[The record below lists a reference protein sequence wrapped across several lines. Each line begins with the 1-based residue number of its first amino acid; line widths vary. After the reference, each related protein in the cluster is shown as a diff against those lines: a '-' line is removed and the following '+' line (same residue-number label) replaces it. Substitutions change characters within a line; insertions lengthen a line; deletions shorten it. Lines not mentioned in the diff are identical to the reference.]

1 MDLTPHLALL
11 QERNQ
16 AIIELIKGES
26 VVLCLGD
33 QNLLISH
40 SFNPSHQA
48 LLKGLCSA
56 EAEAVQLVKLHRPKF
71 LVCHDKLLPGDGIE
85 LIKRCKASQPSLNT
99 LLAVCQPGNFQLQL
113 ALAAGADAI
122 CAADRIGQGTVL
134 QALQCLKQGSC
145 YIDKGLRDRAAFE
158 PNKLSPRE
166 LEVLQ
171 ELHLGFDTKGIANRL
186 GISPN
191 TAKGY
196 QKQLFQKL
204 GVSRRMHAVLTGI
217 QMGLLQA
224 H

>member
-1 MDLTPHLALL
+1 MDLTPHLELL

-16 AIIELIKGES
+16 AIIKLIKGES

-85 LIKRCKASQPSLNT
+85 LIKRCKASQPSLKT
-99 LLAVCQPGNFQLQL
+99 LLVVC
-113 ALAAGADAI
+113 
-122 CAADRIGQGTVL
+122 QGTVL

-171 ELHLGFDTKGIANRL
+171 ELHLGFDTKGIATRL